1 MVKVTGSKYLNA
13 CARLLAVLFL
23 TLPIIT
29 LAIEDVEGC
38 RIVCH
43 EGPEPVCK
51 RLEEAKTLEAT
62 DPEKATAIYE
72 SIIRDFPDWAN
83 VAGPVEYLFSDLA
96 RLRIA
101 TIRCYKERGQGF
113 TAKAREELFARI
125 KKAIQEK
132 DSTQLEKLASC
143 DFTVGFPDSAV
154 NWQVTPHDIAAA
166 LIQFADEFAWENA
179 EIGTPYGRDVV
190 VVPTRNAEG
199 DRHASEEAWRA
210 GRDVVVV
217 PTRNA
222 EGEVTFAFSKTP
234 QGYSWPALLSSE
246 EEHLGKLRGHGTPPS
261 LRWVP

>member
-29 LAIEDVEGC
+29 LATEDVEGR

-43 EGPEPVCK
+43 EEPEPICK
-51 RLEEAKTLEAT
+51 RFEEAKTLEAT

-101 TIRCYKERGQGF
+101 TIRCYKERGKGF
-113 TAKAREELFARI
+113 TAKAREALFARI

-143 DFTVGFPDSAV
+143 DFTVGFPESDV

-179 EIGTPYGRDVV
+179 EIGTYG
-190 VVPTRNAEG
+190 P
-199 DRHASEEAWRA
+199 
-210 GRDVVVV
+210 DVVVV

-222 EGEVTFAFSKTP
+222 EGEVMFAFSKTP
-234 QGYSWPALLSSE
+234 QGYSWPALLSSK

-261 LRWVP
+261 LRFFP